1 MITKIYLQ
9 IVLNQF
15 LHFSLNSQ
23 NIVQIF
29 LLSSQIQSYLLIQL
43 NLVSIL
49 VFTLILQLINLIV
62 IEKIKNLI
70 KGKKNYKNKTKVK
83 LFQNLLHAEA
93 TDCIVLSYL
102 VSYFEKVSFKMKT
115 QIIVNRIFETTKAI
129 KMKI

>member
-49 VFTLILQLINLIV
+49 VFTLTLQLINLIV

-83 LFQNLLHAEA
+83 LFQNLLYAEA
-93 TDCIVLSYL
+93 TDCIFLSYL
-102 VSYFEKVSFKMKT
+102 VSYFEKVSFKIKT
-115 QIIVNRIFETTKAI
+115 WIIVNRIFETTKAI

>member
-49 VFTLILQLINLIV
+49 VFTLTLQLINLIV

-102 VSYFEKVSFKMKT
+102 VSYFEKVSFKIKT
-115 QIIVNRIFETTKAI
+115 WIIVNRIFETTKAI